1 MIRAF
6 RPLLLLALTAGAL
19 VRGAAPLPPTDITSD
34 EFDSNTTDKETTTYF
49 TGHVVVT
56 GNNLKITCDKLTVIS
71 LPQSGKS
78 SDPAGEGQ
86 KFKYL
91 LATGHVH
98 ILQGEREATC
108 GRADVFPLEDRMVLT
123 QSPVVTNHANNS
135 VATGDKLILLHG
147 QRKVMGDHVHLT
159 GPPIK
164 DMGFDKSL
172 PAPTPTP

>member
-1 MIRAF
+1 MIRVL
-6 RPLLLLALTAGAL
+6 RPLLCLALAAGGL

-34 EFDSNTTDKETTTYF
+34 EFDSNTTAKETTTYF

-71 LPQSGKS
+71 LPQAGKS
-78 SDPAGEGQ
+78 SDPSREGQ

-91 LATGHVH
+91 LATGNVH

-108 GRADVFPLEDRMVLT
+108 GRADVYPLDDKMVLT
-123 QSPVVTNHANNS
+123 QNPVVTDHANNS
-135 VATGDKLILLHG
+135 VATGDKLVLLHG
-147 QRKVMGDHVHLT
+147 QRKVTGTHVHIS

-172 PAPTPTP
+172 PAPSPSP